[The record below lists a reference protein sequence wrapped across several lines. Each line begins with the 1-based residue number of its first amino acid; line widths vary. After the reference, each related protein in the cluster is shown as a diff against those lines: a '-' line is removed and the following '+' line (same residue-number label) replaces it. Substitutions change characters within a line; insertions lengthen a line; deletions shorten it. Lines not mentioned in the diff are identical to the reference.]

1 MAMRTED
8 FTALVDALLPDDDG
22 GTAAFLHAKQAALV
36 ALGVRQLLFFLA
48 ETTPLRSRLA
58 EEANATSLMELLGKC
73 GLAAEDDLQ
82 HVRNPPAPAT
92 FRSLERA
99 SQPEDSEP
107 QFTALAATEHE
118 GVYISL
124 GATEDSAPQF
134 RSLPEASQLEEVDTS
149 AKRLAR
155 RRQRAEAV
163 FKSGSIEALM
173 DLLEKLD
180 EEKAAHAET
189 KQKLAEACDR
199 TQQARAELDRMKKAG
214 VGSGTTARRLL
225 SLIMRAAFKP
235 KGKTKRDIFQPCA
248 MDLEVLQM
256 ARDEK
261 GRSIIEDLHEGDL
274 SNFHTKLWP
283 TGPSADELNDSI
295 FHHDT
300 KESSTLPVYEDQ
312 QKRAASIASV
322 VQELVDGGID
332 RPVRVR
338 LLDGHGR
345 MLLSIINEVKKLDL
359 VPEDHLRFQVF
370 EIDEEVKEW
379 HAAVF
384 PSKFVETRNLSVTS
398 PEADTTPEGCEPA
411 DILYLNFCSV
421 PTRLSKHKHDGVSP
435 MDQLVSYLNEETGAS
450 EPCNKPCNK
459 ESVLTFIAKRVQ
471 QKTRVM
477 ISFFIV
483 TPGQNG
489 QSMDARVDNIPHVTS
504 AYLTDEP
511 TDEMDVAASSS
522 SSTDTE
528 RVTAVESV
536 LEQEVRGGS
545 NCGGCQ
551 RAFVPPTLL
560 PPTYRS
566 LSHFLACL
574 ISVGGQSPEKRCQG
588 PERARAAV
596 LPARPQS
603 LQRLP
608 RIQSP

>member
-48 ETTPLRSRLA
+48 ETTPLRSHLA

-118 GVYISL
+118 GVHISL

-134 RSLPEASQLEEVDTS
+134 RSPPEASQLEEVDTG
-149 AKRLAR
+149 AKRLER
-155 RRQRAEAV
+155 RREEAEV
-163 FKSGSIEALM
+163 LFKSVSIEALM

-199 TQQARAELDRMKKAG
+199 TQQARAELDQMKKAG

-274 SNFHTKLWP
+274 SNFHSKLWP
-283 TGPSADELNDSI
+283 TDRPSSTADPSVEELNDSI

-345 MLLSIINEVKKLDL
+345 MLLSIINEVQILGL
-359 VPEDHLRFQVF
+359 NPEDHLRFQVF
-370 EIDEEVKEW
+370 EIDKEVKKW

-384 PSKFVETRNLSVTS
+384 PSKFVETQHLSITS
-398 PEADTTPEGCEPA
+398 PEADTVCKPA

-421 PTRLSKHKHDGVSP
+421 HTRLSKHKHDGVSP

-459 ESVLTFIAKRVQ
+459 ESVLTFIAERM
-471 QKTRVM
+471 QKKTHVM
-477 ISFFIV
+477 ISFFMV

-489 QSMDARVDNIPHVTS
+489 QSKDARVDNIPHVTS
-504 AYLTDEP
+504 TYLTDEP
-511 TDEMDVAASSS
+511 TGEMDVAVS
-522 SSTDTE
+522 SSTDRYE
-528 RVTAVESV
+528 VAPVEST
-536 LEQEVRGGS
+536 EQEVQGGS
-545 NCGGCQ
+545 NCGGL
-551 RAFVPPTLL
+551 PTSRVLANL
-560 PPTYRS
+560 GFRS

-596 LPARPQS
+596 LAA
-603 LQRLP
+603 
-608 RIQSP
+608 